1 MLGMRKQLR
10 AVRTNWEA
18 IRDLKVQEARLQADV
33 DLRRLEEDRLV
44 LEDGKTAV
52 ERELVTMGHSEASL
66 RAHQILAR
74 RWGGLALL
82 AAGIAV
88 MSAWWT
94 VNWFLSLGWEKALLA
109 VTLFVLPLIGWA
121 GFLTFAGEALKD
133 WDLRKIFAGLGLV
146 IVLASATSVATLG
159 GARMLGVGLQE
170 EQRQGQQFEI
180 DGEAV
185 STGTPARRDRIESA
199 KRLLNTLTMI
209 AVVLMSIAGEVAAGL
224 AYHEYSKHRL
234 VVRTGEPFYK
244 KRRNL
249 VGGLAQNAATQE
261 AVRKRPDILHAQLSV
276 EGLEGEAAAF
286 AATEAE
292 ERRSQS
298 LGPTMKWIAGGF
310 AALLGLLLGAAIAFG
325 DVEKPEVTV
334 VILDLSNS
342 VNPDEFSGN
351 VRAIDGLIRR
361 LPAGGAELRVLAV
374 DAASFG
380 RGPLFRARSP
390 GEAGRFGEY
399 LDDWRAAAVKAW
411 EKRAR
416 ELKPLARGSDVIG
429 AIARASLEF
438 EEAPGARKRLV
449 ILSDMRQVGR
459 GMNFE
464 RALGDPAP
472 LIERV
477 KREQA
482 VPALSGVEILVL
494 GAETRGIDEG
504 HWRRLRSFWT
514 EYFKAAGAEL
524 KAFSP
529 NRRLAEQ

>member
-1 MLGMRKQLR
+1 VLWMRRALR
-10 AVRTNWEA
+10 AARTNWEA

-33 DLRRLEEDRLV
+33 DLRRLEENRLV
-44 LEDGKTAV
+44 LEDRKTAV
-52 ERELVTMGHSEASL
+52 EREIVTMGHSEASL

-82 AAGIAV
+82 AAGISV

-121 GFLTFAGEALKD
+121 GFLTFAGETMKE
-133 WDLRKIFAGLGLV
+133 WDLRKTFAGLSLV
-146 IVLASATSVATLG
+146 IVLCSATAVASLG

-185 STGTPARRDRIESA
+185 TAGAPARRERIESA
-199 KRLLNTLTMI
+199 KRTLNTLTMV
-209 AVVLMSIAGEVAAGL
+209 AVVFLSLAGEVAAGL

-234 VVRTGEPFYK
+234 VVRTGGPFYT

-249 VGGLAQNAATQE
+249 ADALARNAAEQE
-261 AVRKRPDILHAQLSV
+261 AVRKRPEILHAQLSV
-276 EGLEGEAAAF
+276 QGLQGEAAGF
-286 AATEAE
+286 EAAEAE
-292 ERRSQS
+292 ERRSRS
-298 LGPTMKWIAGGF
+298 LSPTMKRIAGGF
-310 AALLGLLLGAAIAFG
+310 AALLGLLLGAALAFG
-325 DVEKPEVTV
+325 ETEKPEVAV
-334 VILDLSNS
+334 VILDLSDS
-342 VNPDEFSGN
+342 VNPEEFSGN
-351 VRAIDGLIRR
+351 ARAVEGLIRR
-361 LPAGGAELRVLAV
+361 LPVGGAELRVLAV
-374 DAASFG
+374 DEASFG

-390 GEAGRFGEY
+390 GEAGKFGEH
-399 LDDWRAAAVKAW
+399 LDDWRAAAIKAW
-411 EKRAR
+411 QKRAR

-429 AIARASLEF
+429 AVSRAALEF
-438 EEAPGARKRLV
+438 EEAQDAKKRLV

-459 GMNFE
+459 GLNFE
-464 RALGDPAP
+464 RPLGDPGQ

-477 KREQA
+477 KREQMT
-482 VPALSGVEILVL
+482 PALAGVEVWVL
-494 GAETRGIDEG
+494 GVEARGIDEG

-514 EYFKAAGAEL
+514 EYFKTAGADL

-529 NRRLAEQ
+529 NRRLTER

>member
-1 MLGMRKQLR
+1 M
-10 AVRTNWEA
+10 
-18 IRDLKVQEARLQADV
+18 
-33 DLRRLEEDRLV
+33 
-44 LEDGKTAV
+44 
-52 ERELVTMGHSEASL
+52 
-66 RAHQILAR
+66 
-74 RWGGLALL
+74 
-82 AAGIAV
+82 
-88 MSAWWT
+88 
-94 VNWFLSLGWEKALLA
+94 
-109 VTLFVLPLIGWA
+109 
-121 GFLTFAGEALKD
+121 
-133 WDLRKIFAGLGLV
+133 
-146 IVLASATSVATLG
+146 
-159 GARMLGVGLQE
+159 
-170 EQRQGQQFEI
+170 
-180 DGEAV
+180 
-185 STGTPARRDRIESA
+185 
-199 KRLLNTLTMI
+199 
-209 AVVLMSIAGEVAAGL
+209 
-224 AYHEYSKHRL
+224 
-234 VVRTGEPFYK
+234 
-244 KRRNL
+244 
-249 VGGLAQNAATQE
+249 
-261 AVRKRPDILHAQLSV
+261 RKRPDILHAQLSV

-529 NRRLAEQ
+529 NRRLTER